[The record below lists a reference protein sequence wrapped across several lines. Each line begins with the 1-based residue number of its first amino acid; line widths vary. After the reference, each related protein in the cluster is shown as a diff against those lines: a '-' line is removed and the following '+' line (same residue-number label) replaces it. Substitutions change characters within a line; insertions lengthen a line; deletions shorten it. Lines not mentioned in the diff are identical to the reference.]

1 MSFSI
6 TDNIVVN
13 FLKEARVEL
22 SKVVWPTRQE
32 LIRHTLIVIGMSLF
46 TALFLGVL
54 DLAFNQI
61 LERVI

>member
-1 MSFSI
+1 MTFSL
-6 TDNIVVN
+6 TENKVVT

-32 LIRHTLIVIGMSLF
+32 LIRHTAIVIGISLG
-46 TALFLGVL
+46 TALYLGVL
-54 DLAFNQI
+54 DLIFQGI